1 MIVTDP
7 IADLLTRI
15 RNANQM
21 HYKEVVVPSS
31 NVKIEIVKILK
42 DEGYIADYKIENYTK
57 LADEAN
63 WLNNEGKKNRDTV
76 ARPNITKEKEEFKH
90 KLEQYPVIVNSKHDG
105 EANIELLHFKDRLKD
120 LHLNLAYGSDLPSD
134 KYKDM

>member
-31 NVKIEIVKILK
+31 NVKYITPVAFKILRFAIAMVP
-42 DEGYIADYKIENYTK
+42 DESVAVYT
-57 LADEAN
+57 
-63 WLNNEGKKNRDTV
+63 
-76 ARPNITKEKEEFKH
+76 
-90 KLEQYPVIVNSKHDG
+90 NSYS
-105 EANIELLHFKDRLKD
+105 ESLILFLSRFALT
-120 LHLNLAYGSDLPSD
+120 SS
-134 KYKDM
+134 